1 MATSIDA
8 WYSFRV
14 TARVISSAFTSSR
27 LGSKSMKNTSFVTC
41 YLLFIEEATSYFGA
55 NNCMSSLLPFSL
67 EIRSEVLPAKLFAF
81 HYIYILFKKK
91 K

>member
-1 MATSIDA
+1 
-8 WYSFRV
+8 
-14 TARVISSAFTSSR
+14 
-27 LGSKSMKNTSFVTC
+27 MKNTSFVTC

-91 K
+91 VTGKKREMRYQRSANN